1 MLDIPVLCFF
11 FHTISHTDKHTE
23 LPSGQPIL
31 KIPWT
36 GNKETTFFAFLL
48 HFFHGQII
56 FKKLLNTIESQVIP
70 IVKYICRNKSLDI
83 DAIPSEVLGEMTE
96 MIRRTQPRASDNSQF
111 IFTWRTW
118 NRKETFLS
126 KYRFFKVLPLHKYK

>member
-1 MLDIPVLCFF
+1 MLKADIIVSETDKATIFVVVPSERLFPECAEFSSLSFSVRFLKWFPVLFAVKSPAGMLEGEWVVF
-11 FHTISHTDKHTE
+11 WYYFPEWHLPHH
-23 LPSGQPIL
+23 PSGQPIL

-70 IVKYICRNKSLDI
+70 IVK
-83 DAIPSEVLGEMTE
+83 
-96 MIRRTQPRASDNSQF
+96 
-111 IFTWRTW
+111 
-118 NRKETFLS
+118 
-126 KYRFFKVLPLHKYK
+126 